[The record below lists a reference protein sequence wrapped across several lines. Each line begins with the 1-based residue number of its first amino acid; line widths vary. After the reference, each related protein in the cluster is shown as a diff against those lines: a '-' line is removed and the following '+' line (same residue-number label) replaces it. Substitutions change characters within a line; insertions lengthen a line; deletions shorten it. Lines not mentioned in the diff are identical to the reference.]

1 MRPYID
7 AHVHIGWTITRDPIV
22 GQTTGRYMAR
32 MATSGIVAAIAGPTA
47 VGSSLARGILDIQAQ
62 NEVIS
67 RACRQFPERFP
78 IGLALVELR
87 VGDAGVEEV
96 ARALTTGGLKG
107 LMYHPSGGGMP
118 LARLYPYLE
127 VAAMAGGLCL
137 LHGRAGE
144 TAELAR
150 RFPEATFV
158 VHAGQD
164 DITET
169 CAPLDNVWFEVVQR
183 PHGAGSERDWAR
195 LVDQLGVERI
205 VFGGDTPYYDYRV
218 TQISL
223 EAAQIGEDTK
233 DRIAYR
239 NAVTL
244 IRTFRPDWSLPQG
257 PVLAPQQYPTE
268 ELWAARGE
276 RLL

>member
-32 MATSGIVAAIAGPTA
+32 MATSGVLAAIAGPTA
-47 VGSSLARGILDIQAQ
+47 VGSSLVRGILDIQAQ

-67 RACRQFPERFP
+67 RACLQFPDRFP

-87 VGDAGVEEV
+87 LGDAGAEDV

-107 LMYHPSGGGMP
+107 VMYHPSAGGMP
-118 LARLYPYLE
+118 LARLYPHLE
-127 VAAMAGGLCL
+127 VAAMAGGLCV

-164 DITET
+164 GVAGL

-183 PHGAGSERDWAR
+183 PHGAGSEWDFAR
-195 LVDQLGVERI
+195 LVDQLGRERI

-218 TQISL
+218 TQASL
-223 EAAQIGEDTK
+223 EAAQVSEDIK

-239 NAVTL
+239 NAMTL
-244 IRTFRPDWSLPQG
+244 IHGFRPDWSLPQG
-257 PVLAPQQYPTE
+257 PVATPQVYPTE